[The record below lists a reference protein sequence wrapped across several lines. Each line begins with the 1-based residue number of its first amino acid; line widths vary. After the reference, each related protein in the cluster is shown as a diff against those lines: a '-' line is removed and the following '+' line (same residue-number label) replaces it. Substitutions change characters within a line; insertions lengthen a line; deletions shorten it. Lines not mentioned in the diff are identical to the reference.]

1 MATLLCDP
9 VIHSGTTGCVP
20 CSVCLE
26 QVCPSS
32 SESSPP
38 AVCDACAVLT
48 ARNPA
53 PVLTVPC
60 TTTPESLFITTNIGG
75 QKVSL
80 LVDTGSVVSL
90 VSTAV
95 WHTLVGQKAVS
106 PARLTP
112 PTVSVQSVTG
122 SPVAVTGRV
131 ELPIEIASDV
141 RCRHPFLVADI
152 EVSGILGLDFLRA
165 TQCQIDMSNSCLVMG
180 GTTYPLDRPPPPG
193 IASPRPAAVRFV
205 RLLTPVV
212 VPGYSQTLAPASVP
226 EQAGSFGSVALIE
239 PRTRFLDKHL
249 LAMTP
254 TLVEDK
260 SCREYVPICLQNLS
274 LKPVTI
280 PKDTIIGELHSCT
293 TMDDEPSLPPAPL
306 AACCNATV
314 PAENPATQPFDLF
327 ERPPLD
333 DGNTK
338 ELAELLSEYSDVI
351 STGPQ
356 DLGTTSLITHTVE
369 TSSERPIRQAPRRI
383 PVHLQS
389 EVKAHVDDLLHRDI
403 ISPST
408 SPWSAPI
415 VTVRKPDQSLRLC
428 VDYRKLNAITIKE
441 AYPIPRVGTAIDQM
455 SSATVF
461 STLDLTS
468 GYWQVELDQ
477 AARQRAAFVTPFGL
491 YEWRSM
497 PFGLCNAPATFQRL
511 MNEVLGDLQG
521 SICMVYLDDFVIYSR
536 SVGEHFRHLRTV
548 LQRLRQAGLKI
559 KPQKC
564 RLFADSVTFLG
575 HRLSA
580 EGVSPDPAKYAAVR
594 DWPTPSSPTAV
605 RQFTGFAT
613 YYRRFIPNFST
624 IAAPLNKLTEKQAS
638 FQWTPACQD
647 AFEALRHQLV
657 TAPVLAYP
665 DPGRPF
671 LLDTD
676 ASEPV

>member
-356 DLGTTSLITHTVE
+356 DPGAFL
-369 TSSERPIRQAPRRI
+369 
-383 PVHLQS
+383 
-389 EVKAHVDDLLHRDI
+389 
-403 ISPST
+403 ST
-408 SPWSAPI
+408 F
-415 VTVRKPDQSLRLC
+415 SLR
-428 VDYRKLNAITIKE
+428 
-441 AYPIPRVGTAIDQM
+441 
-455 SSATVF
+455 
-461 STLDLTS
+461 
-468 GYWQVELDQ
+468 
-477 AARQRAAFVTPFGL
+477 
-491 YEWRSM
+491 
-497 PFGLCNAPATFQRL
+497 
-511 MNEVLGDLQG
+511 
-521 SICMVYLDDFVIYSR
+521 
-536 SVGEHFRHLRTV
+536 
-548 LQRLRQAGLKI
+548 
-559 KPQKC
+559 
-564 RLFADSVTFLG
+564 
-575 HRLSA
+575 
-580 EGVSPDPAKYAAVR
+580 
-594 DWPTPSSPTAV
+594 
-605 RQFTGFAT
+605 
-613 YYRRFIPNFST
+613 
-624 IAAPLNKLTEKQAS
+624 
-638 FQWTPACQD
+638 
-647 AFEALRHQLV
+647 
-657 TAPVLAYP
+657 
-665 DPGRPF
+665 
-671 LLDTD
+671 
-676 ASEPV
+676 